1 MPKKFGHGPSMF
13 FTLAGF
19 FATAMLTGPARAQQG
34 PVDFAKGELVASE
47 ACSFCHDV
55 TVDGSDPPGNKVP
68 SFFAIANKP
77 HQTAERLAETVLFP
91 HRDMPQ
97 FSFDTPTDLRDVIAY
112 IMTMR
117 KKD

>member
-1 MPKKFGHGPSMF
+1 MLKKFGHGPSML
-13 FTLAGF
+13 FTMAWF
-19 FATAMLTGPARAQQG
+19 FAAAILTDPARAQQG

-55 TVDGSDPPGNKVP
+55 TVDESDPPDNKVP
-68 SFFAIANKP
+68 SFVAIANKP

-97 FSFDTPTDLRDVIAY
+97 FSFDKPTDLRDVIAY